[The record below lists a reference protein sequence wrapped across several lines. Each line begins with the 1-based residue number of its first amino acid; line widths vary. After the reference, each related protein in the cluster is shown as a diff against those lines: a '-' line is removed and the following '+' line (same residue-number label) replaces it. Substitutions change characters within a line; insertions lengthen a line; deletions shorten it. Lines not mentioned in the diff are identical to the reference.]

1 MEHNKGHNQQVVDS
15 GQEHSLVEFW
25 DTWWETETIME
36 VMAIADLTQ
45 LITGHPQGGEVG
57 LGVED
62 HHIPQD
68 LEVEEVQ
75 CLEEEEEEG
84 VAAVVLVQRQGLE
97 VQGEDKPDVV
107 EMSEI

>member
-1 MEHNKGHNQQVVDS
+1 
-15 GQEHSLVEFW
+15 
-25 DTWWETETIME
+25 ME

-75 CLEEEEEEG
+75 CLEEEEG
-84 VAAVVLVQRQGLE
+84 VAAAVLVQHQGLE
-97 VQGEDKPDVV
+97 VQGEDRPDVV

>member
-1 MEHNKGHNQQVVDS
+1 
-15 GQEHSLVEFW
+15 
-25 DTWWETETIME
+25 ME

-45 LITGHPQGGEVG
+45 LIRGHPQGGEVG

-75 CLEEEEEEG
+75 CLEEEEEG
-84 VAAVVLVQRQGLE
+84 VAAAVLVQHQGLE
-97 VQGEDKPDVV
+97 VQREDRPDVV

>member
-1 MEHNKGHNQQVVDS
+1 
-15 GQEHSLVEFW
+15 
-25 DTWWETETIME
+25 ME

-75 CLEEEEEEG
+75 CLEEEEVQCLEEEEG
-84 VAAVVLVQRQGLE
+84 VAAAVLVQHQGLE
-97 VQGEDKPDVV
+97 VQGEDRPDVV

>member
-1 MEHNKGHNQQVVDS
+1 
-15 GQEHSLVEFW
+15 
-25 DTWWETETIME
+25 ME

-57 LGVED
+57 LGVGD

-75 CLEEEEEEG
+75 CLEEEGEEEEEG
-84 VAAVVLVQRQGLE
+84 VAAAVLVQRQGLE
-97 VQGEDKPDVV
+97 VQGEDRPDVV